1 MPDSV
6 PLRSMTGYGTASRR
20 WVASD
25 GPWSLEV
32 EARSV
37 NARFLELKVRQ
48 PYGAAVEQKLRRQ
61 LEGRVGRGRVELAVH
76 LRATT
81 PEEVDKSDP
90 LLSLG
95 VERGRVEQTIRAA
108 AEVARMA
115 HGLLQLVQPN
125 SLEIL
130 RFCQSPSRGPTP
142 SVEAPPK
149 APAFLAEVVD
159 EALDALCSF
168 RDREGDAL
176 AEAVGVLAGELA
188 EHVERLETCLPPE
201 RDRLAE
207 RVTAR
212 LQELSARLGTDAV
225 DRERV
230 AQEIAVLVVRGD
242 VAEELARVGSHL
254 TQLRETVDG
263 PPAAGQGKTLEFV
276 AQELLREITT
286 MGSKVTSHEGS
297 RIIIEA
303 KGILERI
310 REQVH
315 NVE

>member
-1 MPDSV
+1 M

-25 GPWSLEV
+25 GPWSLDV

-61 LEGRVGRGRVELAVH
+61 LEGRVGRGRVELAIH
-76 LRATT
+76 QRACN
-81 PEEVDKSDP
+81 PEEVDLRDP
-90 LLSLG
+90 LLALG

-108 AEVARMA
+108 AEVARLA
-115 HGLLQLVQPN
+115 HGLLHVVQP
-125 SLEIL
+125 SALEIL
-130 RFCQSPSRGPTP
+130 RVCQAPSRGPTP

-159 EALDALCSF
+159 EALDQLCTF

-176 AEAVGVLAGELA
+176 AEAVGVLAAELH
-188 EHVERLETCLPPE
+188 EQVERLEACLPSE

-207 RVTAR
+207 RVTTR
-212 LQELSARLGTDAV
+212 LQELAARLGTETV
-225 DRERV
+225 DPERV

-254 TQLRETVDG
+254 AQLRDTVGG
-263 PPAAGQGKTLEFV
+263 PATAGQGKTLEFV

-297 RIIIEA
+297 RIIIES

>member
-1 MPDSV
+1 MPDAV

-25 GPWSLEV
+25 GPWSLDV

-48 PYGAAVEQKLRRQ
+48 PYGAAIEQKLRRQ
-61 LEGRVGRGRVELAVH
+61 LGQRVGRGRVELTVH

-81 PEEVDKSDP
+81 PEEVDERDP

-95 VERGRVEQTIRAA
+95 VERGRVEQTVRAA
-108 AEVARMA
+108 AEVARIA
-115 HGLLQLVQPN
+115 HGSLQLSQPN

-130 RFCQSPSRGPTP
+130 RFCQGPMRGPTP
-142 SVEAPPK
+142 SAEAPPT
-149 APAFLAEVVD
+149 PPPFLTEVVG
-159 EALDALCSF
+159 EALDGLCSF
-168 RDREGDAL
+168 RDREGEAL
-176 AEAVGVLAGELA
+176 AEAVGVLASELA
-188 EHVERLETCLPPE
+188 EHVDRLEGCLPPE
-201 RDRLAE
+201 RERLAD
-207 RVTAR
+207 RVSAR
-212 LQELSARLGTDAV
+212 LQELCARLGAEAV

-230 AQEIAVLVVRGD
+230 AQEIAVIVVRGD
-242 VAEELARVGSHL
+242 VAEELARIGSHL
-254 TQLRETVDG
+254 TQLRETVAA
-263 PPAAGQGKTLEFV
+263 PAMAGQGKTLEFV

>member
-1 MPDSV
+1 MPDAV

-20 WVASD
+20 WVSSD
-25 GPWSLEV
+25 GPWSVDVEV
-32 EARSV
+32 RSV

-48 PYGAAVEQKLRRQ
+48 PYGAALEQKLRRQ
-61 LEGRVGRGRVELAVH
+61 LEGRVGRGRVELTIH

-81 PEEVDKSDP
+81 PEEVDHRDP
-90 LLSLG
+90 LLALG
-95 VERGRVEQTIRAA
+95 VERGRVEKTVRAA
-108 AEVARMA
+108 AEVGRMA
-115 HGLLQLVQPN
+115 HGLVQLSHPN

-130 RFCQSPSRGPTP
+130 RFCQGPLRGPTP
-142 SVEAPPK
+142 SAEAPPK
-149 APAFLAEVVD
+149 PPPFLSEVVG
-159 EALDALCSF
+159 EALDGLCSF
-168 RDREGDAL
+168 RDREGEALSLAVEQLATELHEHVRRL
-176 AEAVGVLAGELA
+176 AE
-188 EHVERLETCLPPE
+188 CLPPE

-207 RVTAR
+207 RV
-212 LQELSARLGTDAV
+212 SARLAELAARMGSDAI

-230 AQEIAVLVVRGD
+230 AQEIAVMLVRGD
-242 VAEELARVGSHL
+242 VAEELARVDSHL
-254 TQLRETVDG
+254 AQLRQTVEG
-263 PPAAGQGKTLEFV
+263 PAVAGQGKTLEFV

-286 MGSKVTSHEGS
+286 MGSKVTSHEAS